1 MQSGVRERWKINT
14 RFVLI
19 DGGIHM
25 KCRWRG
31 RCTHSTHKP
40 SDGEKRER
48 RTAAKWPN
56 NSWLGCWFRSA
67 VSWRNFY
74 AAPAKKTW
82 RREQAGKPFISS
94 RANLLET
101 TQNCYTLH
109 SNYVPRAHDY
119 RSAIVS
125 ICVSDF
131 VILILARQFSNF
143 SCELFDRTVNF
154 CFAIQFYFEFPS
166 PLLSLSLSIQYI
178 ISISS
183 LVAAAAAA
191 AAPKESSKTS
201 KTTPE
206 EL

>member
-1 MQSGVRERWKINT
+1 MQSGVREKWKINT

-82 RREQAGKPFISS
+82 RREQAGKLFFFSRESS
-94 RANLLET
+94 RNDSKLLHT
-101 TQNCYTLH
+101 TFKLCAARARLSIGNRQHMCEWFCHFNSGKTIFKFFMRTLR
-109 SNYVPRAHDY
+109 SNGKFLFRDTILFRVPLPTA
-119 RSAIVS
+119 
-125 ICVSDF
+125 
-131 VILILARQFSNF
+131 
-143 SCELFDRTVNF
+143 
-154 CFAIQFYFEFPS
+154 
-166 PLLSLSLSIQYI
+166 LSLSLSIQYI